1 MAWIARDKDE
11 RLYIYKELPERVSNE
26 WLTDFEMIEL
36 PANADEKLIGKH
48 IDWTDEPVKIE

>member
-36 PANADEKLIGKH
+36 PPMQMKNSLESILIGK
-48 IDWTDEPVKIE
+48 IFL

>member
-36 PANADEKLIGKH
+36 PSNADEKLTGKH
-48 IDWTDEPVKIE
+48 IDWKNEPVEI